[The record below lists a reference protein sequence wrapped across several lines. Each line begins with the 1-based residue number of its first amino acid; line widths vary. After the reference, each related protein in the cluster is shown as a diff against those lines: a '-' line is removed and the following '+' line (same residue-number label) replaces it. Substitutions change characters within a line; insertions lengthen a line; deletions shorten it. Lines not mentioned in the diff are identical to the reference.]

1 MAGQNTD
8 GREQTQLGQLGA
20 SKDAV
25 EKGGGGER
33 ETERERATETA
44 RNITAQ
50 QVMTWASR
58 VSPLA
63 EHAATLLLLHSE
75 LADAVAGSD
84 LRKHDKSR
92 EKSRRRKGSRPKSPH
107 SRRQKKAWK
116 ERSRARSVEEQRRI
130 LASTSRVSGTNR
142 SLASPNSSYVS
153 MATWEL
159 LDEDTEL
166 REERLA
172 TKMAEAMDDSGYL
185 PGHTSSDDI

>member
-1 MAGQNTD
+1 MRSEDDLGALVYLCNLAGAQVAGQNTD

-33 ETERERATETA
+33 ETERETETA

-84 LRKHDKSR
+84 LRKHDKSGQ
-92 EKSRRRKGSRPKSPH
+92 KSGQKSGHRMGHERTFANHISPSAPPH
-107 SRRQKKAWK
+107 AC
-116 ERSRARSVEEQRRI
+116 RACRHP
-130 LASTSRVSGTNR
+130 
-142 SLASPNSSYVS
+142 SPP
-153 MATWEL
+153 WQ
-159 LDEDTEL
+159 
-166 REERLA
+166 
-172 TKMAEAMDDSGYL
+172 
-185 PGHTSSDDI
+185 